1 MSDLSIDTAALASI
15 AANDRRPDIGLA
27 WDGHQYVDDLAV
39 PDGDAVTVLLVDDD
53 KVDRMVVRRSLN
65 ALKITNPVVE
75 AGDGIKALDML
86 RGDNGCE
93 KLRQPYIVLLD
104 LHMPRMGGIEFL
116 EAAFADP
123 TLQPMQVFVMTSS
136 ATDRKRVAAHA
147 RNIAGYV
154 PKDAPE
160 QSMLKAL
167 SMSTNFRREDARP
180 H

>member
-1 MSDLSIDTAALASI
+1 MSDLAFDTAAQALT
-15 AANDRRPDIGLA
+15 AANDRRGDIGLA
-27 WDGHQYVDDLAV
+27 WSGQPYIDALAV
-39 PDGDAVTVLLVDDD
+39 TDGDAVTVLLVDDD
-53 KVDRMVVRRSLN
+53 KVDRMLVRRSLN

-75 AGDGIKALDML
+75 AGDGIKALDLL
-86 RGDNGCE
+86 RGDNGCA
-93 KLRQPYIVLLD
+93 KLRRPYIVLLD
-104 LHMPRMGGIEFL
+104 LQMPRMGGIEFL

-154 PKDAPE
+154 PKDSPE
-160 QSMLKAL
+160 QSMLLAL
-167 SMSTNFRREDARP
+167 SMSTNSWRVAARP